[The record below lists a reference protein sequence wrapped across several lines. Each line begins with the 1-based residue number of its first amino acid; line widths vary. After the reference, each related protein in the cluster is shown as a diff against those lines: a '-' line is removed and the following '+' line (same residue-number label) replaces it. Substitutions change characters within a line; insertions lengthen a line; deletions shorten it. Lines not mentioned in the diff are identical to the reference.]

1 MVLPEA
7 ITPRIPTP
15 DAVVLDPSR
24 EGANRK
30 VLERLNELKPGRILY
45 VACDPAAL
53 GRDTAILRE
62 LGWDLVQV
70 RAFDMY
76 PKTHH
81 VETLALFHRA
91 PARIRPARLSKR
103 HK

>member
-1 MVLPEA
+1 MLRLFVETLRKA
-7 ITPRIPTP
+7 FKILKQHISLGQIPTP

-53 GRDTAILRE
+53 DAI
-62 LGWDLVQV
+62 Q
-70 RAFDMY
+70 
-76 PKTHH
+76 
-81 VETLALFHRA
+81 LFCVN
-91 PARIRPARLSKR
+91 
-103 HK
+103 